1 MYPEMRCPFKHATGM
16 LGKIPFHKINKQ
28 LVNSKEYHTNLFLFC
43 NNFMLF
49 ILISYILNGI

>member
-1 MYPEMRCPFKHATGM
+1 MRCPFKHATGM
-16 LGKIPFHKINKQ
+16 SGKIPFHKINKQ